1 MTHNSADQPTGSH
14 SVSGNSNDPVS
25 GKTVAEVLGEIVWL
39 MTQDP
44 DARDLPI
51 REIERVIM
59 PAILLRQFHIKYVHI
74 KNDSGLEHH
83 IQPVSV
89 DILNPQY
96 TLKDDRRILVTYKLK
111 AKNPVEITSDE
122 KR

>member
-1 MTHNSADQPTGSH
+1 MTSNFPNQPSASKDAPQDST
-14 SVSGNSNDPVS
+14 DPVS
-25 GKTVAEVLGEIVWL
+25 GKTVAEILGEIVWL

-74 KNDSGLEHH
+74 KNESGLEHH
-83 IQPVSV
+83 VQPVAV

-96 TLKDDRRILVTYKLK
+96 TPKDDRNILVTYKIK

-122 KR
+122 KK